1 MSSDKDY
8 LLPEFELATMLVRQ
22 DQTTLLICRQMLS
35 AGIKLA
41 NKTPLFLRIQ
51 PGVAFNAYR
60 HLLHHLRRHHH
71 QKSVFQVRYGK
82 ELVHLTAAP
91 ACRDGN
97 AIFRVH
103 RVPELAGKNWQTLLR
118 CFHGK
123 IMVKKT
129 ILNHN
134 APLLPT
140 QRHAGQLNSSNF
152 ARFCLPLSAAFV
164 PQPVKPVSA
173 CANQPL
179 LERNASHAF
188 QCWESVSTPG
198 IWWDE
203 TSAE

>member
-1 MSSDKDY
+1 
-8 LLPEFELATMLVRQ
+8 
-22 DQTTLLICRQMLS
+22 MLS

-51 PGVAFNAYR
+51 PGVAFNAHR
-60 HLLHHLRRHHH
+60 HLLHDLRRHHH

-91 ACRDGN
+91 TCRDGN

-129 ILNHN
+129 TSNHN

-140 QRHAGQLNSSNF
+140 QHHKGQLNSSNF

-179 LERNASHAF
+179 LEQPILAHSNAWRAYQPPEFGGTKLRPSSGSIVPSEPRTH
-188 QCWESVSTPG
+188 
-198 IWWDE
+198 I
-203 TSAE
+203 